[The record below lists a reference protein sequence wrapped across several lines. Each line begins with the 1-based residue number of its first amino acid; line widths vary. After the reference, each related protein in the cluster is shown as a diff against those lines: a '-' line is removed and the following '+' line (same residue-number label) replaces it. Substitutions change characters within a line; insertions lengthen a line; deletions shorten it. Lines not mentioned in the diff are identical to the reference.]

1 MNNPVEVDSPNPE
14 KSWENRWSS
23 TMMNNYGEPP
33 LQLISGRGA
42 RVRDSQGKEYV
53 DFLAGIAVNS
63 LGYGNEKVAKAVAT
77 QASSLTHTSNLF
89 SNKPSL
95 LLAEKLKER
104 LWEGRR
110 DEKDHD
116 ADSDRT
122 MSTTRVAFCNSG
134 TEANEM
140 AFKLARLTG
149 KRRILAALNGFHGRT
164 MGALAMT
171 GQPAK
176 RDIFGPLPGG
186 VEFFHYNDTSYLE
199 KFVEIQPD
207 EVAAIIVE
215 PIQGETGVIPA
226 SRDFFRDIRR
236 IADRVGALMICDE
249 VQTGNGRTGD
259 YFAFQ
264 DAGII
269 PDVVTTAKGLS
280 AGLPIGACVA
290 TGRASSFF
298 TPGAH
303 GSTFAGNPVAA
314 SAGLVVQQYCDDGLV
329 DHVKSIGSR
338 LRTALSSLPHVVQV
352 RGRGLMLGVVLD
364 SPIAKEVVS
373 DARDRGVILNA
384 PAESVLRVTPPLVLT
399 DEECD
404 EGVSRL
410 KESLESVVRDQ

>member
-1 MNNPVEVDSPNPE
+1 MNNSLEFSGSALE
-14 KSWENRWSS
+14 KSWKERWSS

-42 RVRDSQGKEYV
+42 RVRDSQGKDYI

-63 LGYGNEKVAKAVAT
+63 LGYGNSELAKAIAA
-77 QASSLTHTSNLF
+77 QANNLTHTSNLF
-89 SNKPSL
+89 SNEPSL

-104 LWEGRR
+104 LWEGRH
-110 DEKDHD
+110 DQEDHN
-116 ADSDRT
+116 ADSGRT
-122 MSTTRVAFCNSG
+122 VSTTRVAFCNSG

-164 MGALAMT
+164 MGSLAMT

-176 RDIFGPLPGG
+176 RDIFAPLPGG
-186 VEFFHYNDTSYLE
+186 VEFFHYNDTPYLE
-199 KFVEIQPD
+199 KLVEIQPD

-226 SRDFFRDIRR
+226 SREFLRDIRR

-280 AGLPIGACVA
+280 AGLPIGACAA
-290 TGRASSFF
+290 TGGASSFF

-329 DHVKSIGSR
+329 HHVKSIGRR
-338 LRTALSSLPHVVQV
+338 LRSALSSLPHVVQV

-384 PAESVLRVTPPLVLT
+384 PAESVLRITPPLVLS

-410 KESLESVVRDQ
+410 KKSFESVVREQ